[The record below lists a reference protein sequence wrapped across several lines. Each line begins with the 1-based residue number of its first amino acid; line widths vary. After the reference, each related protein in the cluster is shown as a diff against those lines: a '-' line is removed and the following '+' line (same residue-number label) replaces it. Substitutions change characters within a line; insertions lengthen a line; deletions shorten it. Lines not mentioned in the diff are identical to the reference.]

1 MAVIDHTSSF
11 RRRIWNF
18 FFLLCGRVYFTLS
31 ISDEWRDEE
40 LRRGT
45 VIFGYIGVRG
55 SGDSRS
61 ERWIRRRNVV
71 LGGLCFLIFFL
82 LGVLCCVCVMSETV
96 R

>member
-11 RRRIWNF
+11 QRRIWNF
-18 FFLLCGRVYFTLS
+18 FFYCAEVYFTLS
-31 ISDEWRDEE
+31 WRDEE

-55 SGDSRS
+55 SGDSRW
-61 ERWIRRRNVV
+61 ERWIRRGNVV
-71 LGGLCFLIFFL
+71 LGGLCFFIFFL
-82 LGVLCCVCVMSETV
+82 LGVLCCVLMFERV